1 LDNLIPLLLLGVL
14 GAILSWAGV
23 RLIRNYARSRQ
34 WSDGQGETAIPR
46 GGGLAIVVVVLLIF
60 MPVGLSLS
68 DPSQVVRFA
77 VSGVLLAMIGFF
89 DDFRNLRRFERLIA
103 QTLAALIFI
112 PAAPITEIGL
122 PFLNLRVPDTLS
134 YVVSAIWIVGFSN
147 TYNYMDGIDG
157 MAGGQAALAGVF
169 WTVIGI
175 AQSDPLILLLGALIA
190 GTSIGFLIYNLP
202 PASIFMGDVGTTFL
216 GFSIA
221 ALPMLAVSR
230 GGSPR
235 LIPAGAL
242 IAGLFLFDAALTF
255 FRYLARGQGHN
266 ITYRAHL
273 YQRLVQLG
281 DPPYLVTLLYLL
293 LSVGFGIAGII
304 YWHENTWMAMVIC
317 FIACLV
323 LFGWITYRE
332 FTSRSPSQ
340 EAKRNVQKYPDH

>member
-1 LDNLIPLLLLGVL
+1 MDNLILLLMLGVL
-14 GAILSWAGV
+14 GAVLSWAGV

-34 WSDGQGETAIPR
+34 GSSAQDDIPR

-60 MPVGLSLS
+60 MPVGLSLG

-77 VSGVLLAMIGFF
+77 VSGVLLSMIGFL

-112 PAAPITEIGL
+112 PAAPIKEIGL
-122 PFLNLRVPDTLS
+122 PFLNLAVPDVLS
-134 YVVSAIWIVGFSN
+134 YVVSALWIVGFSN

-157 MAGGQAALAGVF
+157 MAGGQAALAGFF
-169 WTVIGI
+169 WTIIGI
-175 AQSDPLILLLGALIA
+175 TQNDPLIVLLGVLIA
-190 GTSIGFLIYNLP
+190 GASVGFLIYNLP

-235 LIPAGAL
+235 LIPAAAL
-242 IAGLFLFDAALTF
+242 IAGLFLFDAAFTF
-255 FRYLARGQGHN
+255 FRYIAKGQGHN

-281 DPPYLVTLLYLL
+281 DPPYRVTLLYLL
-293 LSVGFGIAGII
+293 LSVGFGIAGVI
-304 YWHENTWMAMVIC
+304 YWHENTWMAMVVC
-317 FIACLV
+317 FVACLL
-323 LFGWITYRE
+323 LFGWVTYRE
-332 FTSRSPSQ
+332 FSSSH
-340 EAKRNVQKYPDH
+340 EAQRNVQKYPDH

>member
-1 LDNLIPLLLLGVL
+1 MLLLMLGVL
-14 GAILSWAGV
+14 SAVLSWAGV
-23 RLIRNYARSRQ
+23 RIIRNYARSRQ
-34 WSDGQGETAIPR
+34 WSVDQSARTIPR
-46 GGGLAIVVVVLLIF
+46 GGGLAIMVVVLLIF
-60 MPVGLSLS
+60 MPVGLSLG
-68 DPSQVVRFA
+68 DPSQVVRLA
-77 VSGVLLAMIGFF
+77 LSGVLLGMIGFL
-89 DDFRNLRRFERLIA
+89 DDFRDLRRVERLAA

-112 PAAPITEIGL
+112 PAAPIMEIGL
-122 PFLNLRVPDTLS
+122 PFLNLKLSDTAS
-134 YVVSAIWIVGFSN
+134 YIVSALWIVGFSN

-157 MAGGQAALAGVF
+157 MAAGQAVLAGSF
-169 WTVIGI
+169 WAIIGV
-175 AQSDPLILLLGALIA
+175 AQGDPLIVLLGVLIA
-190 GTSIGFLIYNLP
+190 GASAGFLVYNLP

-242 IAGLFLFDAALTF
+242 IAGLFLFDAAFTF
-255 FRYLARGQGHN
+255 FRYLLKGHTQN
-266 ITYRAHL
+266 FTYRAHL

-281 DPPYLVTLLYLL
+281 DPPYRVTLLYLL

-323 LFGWITYRE
+323 LFGWVTYRE
-332 FTSRSPSQ
+332 FTATPPQ
-340 EAKRNVQKYPDH
+340 EVKRNV